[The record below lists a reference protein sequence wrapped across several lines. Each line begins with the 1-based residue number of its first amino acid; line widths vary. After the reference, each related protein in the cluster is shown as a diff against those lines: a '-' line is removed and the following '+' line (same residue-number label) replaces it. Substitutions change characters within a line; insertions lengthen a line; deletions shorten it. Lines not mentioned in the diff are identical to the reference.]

1 VAAIVGGILAGRWS
15 VPERSPSQGP
25 SITKTVAAQSEP
37 SVSFPVKS
45 NPVHVDFEAALNE
58 TDPYQRMLSLTAILS
73 TCNPSK
79 FPNWVKILQDAGDES
94 ALTLLVDAWQ
104 RRDMPGLV
112 TVLPDLPTWRLVR
125 IVKQAASN
133 GATLPVVLAD
143 ALASLSLVDRVNV
156 SHLLIAL
163 SDIDAELAQTLSQ
176 SAPRT
181 VREGFENRQY
191 RELLEKDPE
200 QILTARGENYS
211 TDQRTQALGALA
223 QRDLARALDYVL
235 LEENPR
241 IRMKLQ
247 TALVPAW
254 ANEDHEAALSWVTEN
269 LGYIR
274 YSQRAVIA

>member
-1 VAAIVGGILAGRWS
+1 M
-15 VPERSPSQGP
+15 
-25 SITKTVAAQSEP
+25 
-37 SVSFPVKS
+37 KS